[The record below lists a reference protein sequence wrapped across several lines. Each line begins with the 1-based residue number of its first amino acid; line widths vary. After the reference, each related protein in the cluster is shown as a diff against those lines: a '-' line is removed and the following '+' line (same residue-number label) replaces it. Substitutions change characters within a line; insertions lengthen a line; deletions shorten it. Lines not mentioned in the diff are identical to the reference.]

1 MNVGILQF
9 GVRLPESHSLKEKRQ
24 VIKSLVVSL
33 HNRFNVSAAEVADQD
48 LWQSAVVGVAC
59 LSNDKKHTNEVLSK
73 ALAFAT
79 TYDLELVDSNIEIID
94 I

>member
-1 MNVGILQF
+1 MNVGVLQVS
-9 GVRLPESHSLKEKRQ
+9 VRLPESHSLKEKRQ
-24 VIKSLVVSL
+24 VVKSLVAQL

-59 LSNDKKHTNEVLSK
+59 LSNDKKHTNEVLNK

-79 TYDLELVDSNIEIID
+79 TYDLELLESNIEIID